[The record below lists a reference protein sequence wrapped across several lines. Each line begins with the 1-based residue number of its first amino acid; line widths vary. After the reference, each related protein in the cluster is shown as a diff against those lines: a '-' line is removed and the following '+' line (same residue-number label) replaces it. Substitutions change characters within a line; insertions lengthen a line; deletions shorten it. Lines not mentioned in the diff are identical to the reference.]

1 MIRIGLLGAGTMGA
15 MHASVYAGMP
25 DVEVVGVFARSLE
38 RARRVADMC
47 RSIPVGDARVLIGRA
62 DIDAIDIC
70 LPSAL
75 HHEFV
80 VSALVHGKHV
90 FCETPMALEMAKAQ
104 EMRAAAR
111 KAQRLL
117 QVGLLMRSVGTY
129 AHVKAAALSGE
140 HGRLIKLSTWRLGS
154 YLHPDAPGRK
164 AHYSDPAIEL
174 MTFDFDVLLWL
185 MGRPARL
192 AATGRGDVTALLD
205 YADGRHATVTA
216 SGLMPP
222 GSPFTVGFRALF
234 ERAVFTLQTIF
245 VGTVPD
251 STFTMATADMPPTD
265 VPIADRNPY
274 EVELRRFV
282 DCIDGSA
289 DPAFLDADRA
299 IEALDLSLATQ
310 RALAGG
316 QPVTL

>member
-1 MIRIGLLGAGTMGA
+1 MIRIGILGAGTMGA
-15 MHASVYAGMP
+15 VHASAYASMP
-25 DVEVVGVFARSLE
+25 DVEVVGVFSPTFE
-38 RARRVADMC
+38 RARRVAEIC
-47 RSIPVGDARVLIGRA
+47 KAEPVDDARALIGRA

-75 HHEFV
+75 HPDFV

-104 EMRAAAR
+104 EMRAVAR
-111 KAQRLL
+111 KAKRLL
-117 QVGLLMRSVGTY
+117 QVGLLMRSVDAY
-129 AHVKAAALSGE
+129 QHIKAATLSGE
-140 HGRLIKLSTWRLGS
+140 HGRLINLSAWRLGS

-192 AATGRGDVTALLD
+192 VAMGGGDVTALLD
-205 YADGRHATVTA
+205 YADGRYATVRA
-216 SGLMPP
+216 SGVMPP

-234 ERAVFTLQTIF
+234 ERAVFTLQTVF

-251 STFTMATADMPPTD
+251 STFTVATVHTAPAE
-265 VPIADRNPY
+265 VPIAGRNPY
-274 EVELRRFV
+274 DVELRRFV
-282 DCIDGSA
+282 DCIGGNA
-289 DPAFLDADRA
+289 DTSFLDADRA

>member
-1 MIRIGLLGAGTMGA
+1 MIRIGILGAGTMGA
-15 MHASVYAGMP
+15 VHASAYSGMP
-25 DVEVVGVFARSLE
+25 DVEVVGVFARTPD
-38 RARRVADMC
+38 RARRVAEIC
-47 RSIPVGDARVLIGRA
+47 RATPVDNARALIGRT
-62 DIDAIDIC
+62 DIDAIDVC

-75 HHEFV
+75 HREVV
-80 VSALVHGKHV
+80 VSTLDHAKHV
-90 FCETPMALEMAKAQ
+90 FCETPMALEMDAAQ

-111 KAQRLL
+111 KAKRLL
-117 QVGLLMRSVGTY
+117 QVGLLMRSVGAY
-129 AHVKAAALSGE
+129 ERVKAATLSGE
-140 HGRLIKLSTWRLGS
+140 HGRLINLSTWRLGS
-154 YLHPDAPGRK
+154 YLHPDTPGRK

-192 AATGRGDVTALLD
+192 AAMGGGDVTALLD
-205 YADGRHATVTA
+205 YADGRHASVMA

-234 ERAVFTLQTIF
+234 ERAVFTLQTVF
-245 VGTVPD
+245 VGAVPD
-251 STFTMATADMPPTD
+251 STFTIATADMPPTE
-265 VPIADRNPY
+265 VPIAGRNPY

-282 DCIDGSA
+282 DCIAGNA
-289 DPAFLDADRA
+289 DPTFLDADRA